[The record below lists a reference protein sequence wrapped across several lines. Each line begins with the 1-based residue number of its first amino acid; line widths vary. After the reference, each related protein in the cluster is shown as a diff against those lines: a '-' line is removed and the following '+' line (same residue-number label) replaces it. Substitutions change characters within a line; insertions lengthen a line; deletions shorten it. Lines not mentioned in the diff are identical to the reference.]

1 MKQINK
7 FDLAISV
14 GYDFQIE
21 EKGFKDMSDNSVKA
35 IELSFDDYS
44 NFDFKCVKKLA
55 DAYDVSLWSLHLP
68 FMPFDVIDISST
80 DNNTYVCHT
89 NKKGP
94 YFLQT
99 EAETAINTVYL
110 QHSQLMLP
118 VAQD

>member
-1 MKQINK
+1 LDFC
-7 FDLAISV
+7 FDEYAFLLR
-14 GYDFQIE
+14 
-21 EKGFKDMSDNSVKA
+21 KG
-35 IELSFDDYS
+35 EQLR
-44 NFDFKCVKKLA
+44 
-55 DAYDVSLWSLHLP
+55 
-68 FMPFDVIDISST
+68 IDISST